1 MKRDPFR
8 GKIREQ
14 YIGYTVFSIAFAS
27 ALFFVLGVAF
37 ILMVVF
43 TTNQPLGVL
52 IAFPIV
58 AAICFAFAFIYSFVG
73 PKVIRSYPKHKKL
86 AHIMFKPFVFEDGEI
101 RPDNLY
107 AFATG
112 ERTLPKEIT
121 PNNVCG
127 EIAFRIPSKKIRQYI
142 VDNKDLFGVMHLA
155 TLANR
160 YIGSRKAEVF
170 EVLASQAVDPF
181 EKKLLELASMDF
193 ASKKQIS
200 KETNE
205 FYERADPRGANKPA
219 VPFLEACPLP
229 IFLKKGDIIRYKSGR
244 KTRHAVI
251 GALPENESFMDFS
264 DQVYLAYKLDEDL
277 EGEDILMSAHI
288 HLHICDVNRTQASM
302 LTERETANYQMIM
315 SILKQLN

>member
-1 MKRDPFR
+1 MKRNPFR

-14 YIGYTVFSIAFAS
+14 YIGYTIFSIAFGS
-27 ALFFVLGVAF
+27 VLFFVLGMAF
-37 ILMVVF
+37 VLIVVL
-43 TTNQPLGVL
+43 TTNRPLGVL
-52 IAFPIV
+52 IVFPILAGV
-58 AAICFAFAFIYSFVG
+58 CFALAFIYAFVG
-73 PKVIRSYPKHKKL
+73 PKIIRSYPKHKKL
-86 AHIMFKPFVFEDGEI
+86 AHIMFKPFIFEDGEI
-101 RPDNLY
+101 RFDDLY
-107 AFATG
+107 AIATG
-112 ERTLPKEIT
+112 ERTLPREIT

-127 EIAFRIPSKKIRQYI
+127 EIAFRVPSKKIRQYI
-142 VDNKDLFGVMHLA
+142 VDHKELFSVMHLA

-170 EVLASQAVDPF
+170 EVLASQASDPF
-181 EKKLLELASMDF
+181 EKKLLELAIADF
-193 ASKKQIS
+193 ANKKQTS
-200 KETNE
+200 KETNA
-205 FYERADPRGANKPA
+205 FYEQGDPRGVNKPA
-219 VPFLEACPLP
+219 IPFLEVCPLP

-251 GALPENESFMDFS
+251 GALPENESCMDFS

-288 HLHICDVNRTQASM
+288 HLHICDVNKTQASM